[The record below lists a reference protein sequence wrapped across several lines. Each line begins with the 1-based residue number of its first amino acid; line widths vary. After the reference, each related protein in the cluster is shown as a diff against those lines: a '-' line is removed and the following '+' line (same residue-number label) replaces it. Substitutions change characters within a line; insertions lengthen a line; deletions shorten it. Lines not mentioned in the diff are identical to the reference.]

1 MSGSY
6 IVFVLTLHVIP
17 FLCTLCAYLW
27 MVTVVRRHVTA
38 IKQIRR
44 TAGRRARGRSTS
56 RAVVT
61 TLIVV
66 GVYFLCW
73 APIGFFT
80 MSVVVFK
87 IDRHLPSRWSADV
100 LLTYLLV
107 LAVSNSIY
115 NPLIYAFKLDIIRRQ
130 FRASVLFRCL
140 KLCCKVNRR

>member
-1 MSGSY
+1 
-6 IVFVLTLHVIP
+6 
-17 FLCTLCAYLW
+17 

-73 APIGFFT
+73 APIGI
-80 MSVVVFK
+80 MSVVVK
-87 IDRHLPSRWSADV
+87 KDEKLY
-100 LLTYLLV
+100 LTFTQIKGILRIRYC
-107 LAVSNSIY
+107 SIP
-115 NPLIYAFKLDIIRRQ
+115 NIWFH
-130 FRASVLFRCL
+130 F
-140 KLCCKVNRR
+140 